1 MKTSEDNFYEL
12 KDSTQNL
19 QEKLSAT
26 MEERDKLQVY
36 LNQTEQKLKKLE
48 NITER
53 ARELF
58 GPSLISEK
66 ESGEDICGICFE
78 DFDTSSRKRK
88 IFNPCGHAACS
99 ICATIILDSEC
110 HICRKPVG
118 NLITPF
124 L

>member
-58 GPSLISEK
+58 GPSVISEK
-66 ESGEDICGICFE
+66 ESDEDICGICFE
-78 DFDTSSRKRK
+78 DFDNSSRKRK

-99 ICATIILDSEC
+99 ICATIILNSDC
-110 HICRKPVG
+110 HICRKPVE